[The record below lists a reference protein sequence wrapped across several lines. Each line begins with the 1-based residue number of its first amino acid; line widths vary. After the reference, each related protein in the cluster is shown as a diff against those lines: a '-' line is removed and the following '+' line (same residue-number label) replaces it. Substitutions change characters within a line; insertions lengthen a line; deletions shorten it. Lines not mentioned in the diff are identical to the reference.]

1 MKPDKEE
8 IRINLCDTCRK
19 GCKVRR
25 EAIVSECSKYK
36 LEPKAETILEQP
48 KEVERCKCNSSK
60 KTYNEQ
66 KHYYEDVCITCGKPI
81 VEEKECRGK
90 YEESQ
95 TLRNCLDYCRHR
107 LKKHQNTGLHK
118 IGCQLEFVEELERTL
133 FPKQPDIR
141 KPVPPKPQVEIEPLS
156 PFRHTPPDNFE
167 QVHYAIKKTADKIDE
182 LIQVINQMKE
192 RAK

>member
-1 MKPDKEE
+1 MKTDKEE
-8 IRINLCDTCRK
+8 IRVNLCDTCRK

-81 VEEKECRGK
+81 VEEKECEQICHICGCNKGHHDLHCSAGK
-90 YEESQ
+90 CP
-95 TLRNCLDYCRHR
+95 T
-107 LKKHQNTGLHK
+107 
-118 IGCQLEFVEELERTL
+118 I
-133 FPKQPDIR
+133 